1 MKSKKKTTNTMSY
14 LQSLDYEDGIGTVTS
29 LLKYWPMQYVTT
41 LGLDGKPKIRPL
53 EYKFE
58 EDGVLYFDTVDFY
71 TSYKEMQAYPYITL
85 CIGDQETMSYLT
97 VTGKVNFIYDEDI
110 INKCFE
116 NSEVLTS
123 QFGNNRSHVS
133 AYYLTECKSDFAT
146 FVKELGN
153 HHWDLSNK
161 FD

>member
-1 MKSKKKTTNTMSY
+1 
-14 LQSLDYEDGIGTVTS
+14 
-29 LLKYWPMQYVTT
+29 
-41 LGLDGKPKIRPL
+41 
-53 EYKFE
+53 
-58 EDGVLYFDTVDFY
+58 
-71 TSYKEMQAYPYITL
+71 
-85 CIGDQETMSYLT
+85 MSYLT

-110 INKCFE
+110 INKCFK

-123 QFGNNRSHVS
+123 QFGNNRSHVI

-153 HHWDLSNK
+153 HHRDLSNK